1 MKLFFLFIL
10 FVLELVCANPES
22 VFEMQTSNTDS
33 LDVVVQ
39 KNRMNRFFDNKIDWS
54 SGSLYLFVDM
64 DEISRLF
71 IFLDVDS
78 VELYQIPFASVPRW
92 INPSGYMEQMQNL
105 KNTFKKGLCQKK
117 IGIEKSLGDELL
129 SIDLDGY
136 PMAREKLQNLYWIYS
151 YKYVPSYNKTFYCG
165 YVKREGQSRYFRF
178 TDFRQEGVELQYP
191 LNKFVAIFEKLEQYP
206 FTVELEGCK

>member
-10 FVLELVCANPES
+10 FVFELVCANPES

-54 SGSLYLFVDM
+54 SGSLYLFVDKG
-64 DEISRLF
+64 EISRLF
-71 IFLDVDS
+71 VFFEGDS

-92 INPSGYMEQMQNL
+92 INPSGYTEQMQNL
-105 KNTFKKGLCQKK
+105 KTTARKNQCQQKIEVEKK
-117 IGIEKSLGDELL
+117 LGVVLL
-129 SIDLDGY
+129 SMNLDSY
-136 PMAREKLQNLYWIYS
+136 PMVRVKSQHSYS
-151 YKYVPSYNKTFYCG
+151 FYRYKYVPSYNKTFYCG

-206 FTVELEGCK
+206 FTVELEGCQ